1 MSAIDLVTGGGGFIG
16 CHLVRMLRDQGSQ
29 VRVLDIDGRRHFG
42 QDVETIKGSIL
53 DHDALAAACHGVRHV
68 YHLAAVAHLWLPD
81 KRVYERVNHHG
92 TLMVVDA
99 ARRAGAAK
107 IIVTST
113 ETILRGWNDASDKPL
128 DEDEPRP
135 LLRDMA
141 GPYDRSK
148 WLADDAARAAAAQ
161 GAPIV
166 ILYPTVPVG
175 PGDIHLTA
183 PTRMIEAF
191 LQGRAPAYYD
201 CMLNL
206 IGVED
211 LARGHMLAALKAA
224 PGSRYILAGD
234 NLWLHEILAMLHA
247 LTGRPMPRRR
257 IPYWLASW
265 SAMVSELLADHI
277 TKRTPL
283 ANRTG
288 VRLARH
294 PRLIDGSRAARDL
307 GFKPQP
313 TQMALARAVAWLN
326 ARS

>member
-1 MSAIDLVTGGGGFIG
+1 MSAVDLVTGGGGFIG
-16 CHLVRMLRDQGSQ
+16 CHLVQALHAQGRQ
-29 VRVLDIDGRRHFG
+29 VRVLDIDPARHFG
-42 QDVETIKGSIL
+42 PGIEAINGSIL
-53 DHDALAAACHGVRHV
+53 DADALAAACRGVRHV

-81 KRVYERVNHHG
+81 KRLYDRINHQG
-92 TLMVVDA
+92 TRMVLDA
-99 ARRAGAAK
+99 AQRAGAEK

-113 ETILRGWNDASDKPL
+113 ETILRGWNNASAKPI

-135 LLRDMA
+135 SLAEMA

-148 WLADDAARAAAAQ
+148 WLADDAARTAAAQ
-161 GAPIV
+161 GLPV
-166 ILYPTVPVG
+166 VMLYPTVPVG
-175 PGDIHLTA
+175 PGDIHFTA

-211 LARGHMLAALKAA
+211 LAQGHVLAAQKAA

-234 NLWLHEILAMLHA
+234 NLWLHDILAMLHD

-257 IPYWLASW
+257 IPYGLASW
-265 SAMVSELLADHI
+265 SAMVSEWLADHV
-277 TKRTPL
+277 TKHPPL

-294 PRLIDGSRAARDL
+294 PRMIDGSRAASDL
-307 GFKPQP
+307 GFDPEP
-313 TQMALARAVAWLN
+313 TRLALARAIAWLMS
-326 ARS
+326 R